1 MRNRLRNFT
10 ENIFI
15 LPLMTSAINKVFIK
29 PDFLLYSKE
38 AINLYE
44 QFAAPCAI
52 VDYHN
57 HLSPKDIAENRQFD
71 NLSEIW
77 LEGDHYKWRAMR
89 INGVPEEYCTGKREP
104 FEKFLEWAK
113 TVPYTLRNPLYHWT
127 HLELKNYFGV
137 NELLSEESAKEIY
150 SFSSAQLKKPEFRV
164 QELLKKMN
172 VALVGTTDDPADS
185 LEYHVQFAK
194 SSPAFMMVPTFRPD
208 KSYSTHDSKAYNDY
222 LDLLGRVA
230 LTPIQSLDDLFGALK
245 TRIDF
250 FDQLGCRASDHG
262 LEFLYFEE
270 DALKK
275 ATPIFKKIRQGGDLA
290 ITEQLTLRCAI
301 LLKLSKWYH
310 EKQWAQQFHLGAIR
324 NNNAR
329 MMNTIGPD
337 TGFDSIGDFP
347 QAKHMALYFNEL
359 DKTNQLART
368 IIYNLNPADNE
379 VFATMLGNFSDG
391 SIPGKI
397 QWGSGW
403 WFLDQKDGMEKQ
415 LNTLSNMGLLSRF
428 VGMVTDSRS
437 FLSFPRHEYFRR
449 ILCNLLG
456 NDIKTG
462 SIPNDLQLAG
472 DLVHNVCNANA
483 VKYFRL

>member
-1 MRNRLRNFT
+1 MQLPNFT
-10 ENIFI
+10 ENISTF
-15 LPLMTSAINKVFIK
+15 PMMTSATNKSFIK
-29 PDFLLYSKE
+29 PDFLLYSRE
-38 AINLYE
+38 AIDLYE

-89 INGVPEEYCTGKREP
+89 INGVPEEYCTGTREP
-104 FEKFLEWAK
+104 YEKFLKWAK
-113 TVPYTLRNPLYHWT
+113 TVPHTLRNPLYHWT

-137 NELLSEESAKEIY
+137 NELLSEKTAAEIY
-150 SFSSAQLKKPEFRV
+150 KSCSDQLRKPDFRV

-172 VALVGTTDDPADS
+172 VSLVGTTDDPADS
-185 LEYHVQFAK
+185 LEYHIQFRK
-194 SSPAFMMVPTFRPD
+194 SNLAIKMVPTFRPD
-208 KSYSTHDSKAYNDY
+208 KSYSTQNTRAYNQY
-222 LDLLGRVA
+222 LDLLAKVA
-230 LTPIQSLDDLFGALK
+230 STPIQSLDDLLGALK
-245 TRIDF
+245 IRIDF

-270 DALKK
+270 DALRN
-275 ATPIFKKIRQGGDLA
+275 ATSIFKKVRQGGDLTVA
-290 ITEQLTLRCAI
+290 EQQTLRCAI
-301 LLKLSKWYH
+301 LLELSKWYH

-324 NNNAR
+324 NNNSR
-329 MMNTIGPD
+329 MMDTVGPD

-347 QAKHMALYFNEL
+347 QAKYMALYFNAL
-359 DKTNQLART
+359 DTTNQLART

-428 VGMVTDSRS
+428 IGMVTDSRS

-449 ILCNLLG
+449 ILCNLIG
-456 NDIKTG
+456 NDLKLG
-462 SIPNDLQLAG
+462 SIPYDMELAG
-472 DLVHNVCNANA
+472 ELVRNVCNTNA
-483 VKYFRL
+483 VRYFRL